1 MEGSPKGEPSL
12 CIGANAMGNTAMTTG
27 VAEDQLTMLFSLVG
41 DVHICQVVDPEK
53 TVRFEMAKYV
63 IEQL

>member
-1 MEGSPKGEPSL
+1 MDS
-12 CIGANAMGNTAMTTG
+12 TAITTG

-41 DVHICQVVDPEK
+41 DVRICQVVDPEK
-53 TVRFEMAKYV
+53 TVRFEMPKYV

>member
-1 MEGSPKGEPSL
+1 MEGSPKGEPSSY
-12 CIGANAMGNTAMTTG
+12 IGANVMDNTAITTG

-41 DVHICQVVDPEK
+41 DVRICQVVDPEK
-53 TVRFEMAKYV
+53 TVRFEMPKHV

>member
-12 CIGANAMGNTAMTTG
+12 CIGANAMDNAAITTG

-41 DVHICQVVDPEK
+41 DVRI
-53 TVRFEMAKYV
+53 Y
-63 IEQL
+63 

>member
-1 MEGSPKGEPSL
+1 
-12 CIGANAMGNTAMTTG
+12 MGNTAMTTG

-41 DVHICQVVDPEK
+41 DVRICQAVDPEK
-53 TVRFEMAKYV
+53 TVRFEMPKYV